1 MGLKEV
7 LHRMKIVELT
17 EPPPSSSGAASSAGS
32 GSLDLE
38 AILAS
43 VPAPAPVDE
52 RALARETPE
61 AGETGEAGAAD
72 PLEIPDFAAI
82 YRAAGIADPAHGYTA
97 FKVLEILSSPEL
109 APLDSKS
116 KAAALSGFLKM
127 NPAGPVP
134 VADLVQDAVRRD
146 QALDQ
151 FEEFLRGRLGERAAE
166 VERQNAALQAEI
178 DELSRRHR
186 ETMAANRQA
195 LEAEQARLG
204 RWQAAKAAEE
214 RKLYEAVAPFVDRN
228 PVSAGE
234 APTSAGPRETQ
245 SEA

>member
-17 EPPPSSSGAASSAGS
+17 EHDAPAASPSAGS
-32 GSLDLE
+32 APPDLE
-38 AILAS
+38 AILAA
-43 VPAPAPVDE
+43 VPAPRPIDE
-52 RALARETPE
+52 RALARG
-61 AGETGEAGAAD
+61 AGEAGSAHPAGAED

-82 YRAAGIADPAHGYTA
+82 YRAAGIADPPHGYTA

-109 APLDSKS
+109 AQLDPKS

-134 VADLVQDAVRRD
+134 IADLVQDAVRRD

-151 FEEFLRGRLGERAAE
+151 FEEFLRGRLGERSAE

-186 ETMAANRQA
+186 EKMDANRQA

-214 RKLYEAVAPFVDRN
+214 RKLFEAVAPFVDRN
-228 PVSAGE
+228 PVSSGE
-234 APTSAGPRETQ
+234 APTSARPRETQ